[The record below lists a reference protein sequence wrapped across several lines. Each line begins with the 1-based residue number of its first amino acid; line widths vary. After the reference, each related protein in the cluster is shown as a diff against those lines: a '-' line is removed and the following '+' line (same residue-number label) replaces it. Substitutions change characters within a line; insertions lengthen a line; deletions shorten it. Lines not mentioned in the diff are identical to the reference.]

1 MHLAAEHI
9 VTVHSLGG
17 DEVGRDDHIVNIV
30 FVHKTRHGVAP
41 VFAVVDGVDMVV
53 ILGQEG
59 HIAVAE
65 GVLDHQ
71 TVGRVRDAL
80 VDHMGQSAVRG
91 QEGGIAGIL
100 VHVPGLFRDQRPF
113 GSLGAVR
120 KVGVEGDVSLGHIA
134 VQRIGTQL
142 FGPADLAVQG
152 AGELA
157 LIPQGEGVQ
166 RRGLLAGSFAHGLV
180 GVVGAKLGPAQ
191 AVSQQGQGKEAV
203 QENQTGKDHMFYSKP
218 QNDCLLRKRQH
229 HYLFHIR
236 KSGKSMRGGEIVL
249 LGQTAGL
256 VGRNFRI

>member
-9 VTVHSLGG
+9 VAVHGLGG
-17 DEVGRDDHIVNIV
+17 DEVGRDDHIVNII
-30 FVHKTRHGVAP
+30 FVHKFRHTVAP

-142 FGPADLAVQG
+142 LGPANLAVQG

-166 RRGLLAGSFAHGLV
+166 RRGLLACGFAHGLV
-180 GVVGAKLGPAQ
+180 GVVGARWVLHRLYPSRDREKKPYRKIKLEKTICSTPNPKMIACRANGSTIIYFTSEKPE
-191 AVSQQGQGKEAV
+191 SQ
-203 QENQTGKDHMFYSKP
+203 
-218 QNDCLLRKRQH
+218 C
-229 HYLFHIR
+229 
-236 KSGKSMRGGEIVL
+236 
-249 LGQTAGL
+249 AGAK
-256 VGRNFRI
+256 